1 MGADSDRERRW
12 PAERDVLLKRHPREG
27 WASHGS
33 LDVAFWLEVHRRF
46 RHECAALEGLAHDY
60 RQQRLAPRE
69 LAIVAAPRL
78 SGLLTDLR
86 GHHQVEDFHYFP
98 VFRRLAP
105 QLANGI
111 DVLEY
116 DHAELDQDAVAAR
129 SALRELRA
137 ALADTDASTSGAT
150 AALAAQQYVTAAS
163 RLCLR
168 IRRHLDDEED
178 LVVPL
183 LLEQKPA

>member
-1 MGADSDRERRW
+1 
-12 PAERDVLLKRHPREG
+12 VLLKRYPRES
-27 WASHGS
+27 WASNGS

-46 RHECAALEGLAHDY
+46 RHECAALQGFADDY
-60 RQQRLAPRE
+60 RQQRLAVRE

-105 QLANGI
+105 QLALGI
-111 DVLEY
+111 DVLEH
-116 DHAELDQDAVAAR
+116 DHSDLDHDALAAR
-129 SALRELRA
+129 NALRELRA
-137 ALADTDASTSGAT
+137 ALTEGDAT
-150 AALAAQQYVTAAS
+150 AALAAQQFITAAS

-168 IRRHLDDEED
+168 IGRHLNDEED

-183 LLEQKPA
+183 LLEQEAV

>member
-1 MGADSDRERRW
+1 VGADSDLQREW
-12 PAERDVLLKRHPREG
+12 PAERDVLLKRHPRER
-27 WASHGS
+27 WASNGS

-46 RHECAALEGLAHDY
+46 RHECAALEGLADDY
-60 RQQRLAPRE
+60 RQQRVQAQE
-69 LAIVAAPRL
+69 LAIVTAPRL
-78 SGLLTDLR
+78 AGLLTDLR

-105 QLANGI
+105 QLTSGI
-111 DVLEY
+111 DVLEH

-129 SALRELRA
+129 GALRELRA
-137 ALADTDASTSGAT
+137 ALTAADASTSGAT
-150 AALAAQQYVTAAS
+150 AALAAQQYVIAAS
-163 RLCLR
+163 RFCLR

-183 LLEQKPA
+183 LLEQDAV

>member
-1 MGADSDRERRW
+1 
-12 PAERDVLLKRHPREG
+12 VLLKRYPREG
-27 WASHGS
+27 WASNAS

-46 RHECAALEGLAHDY
+46 RHECAALQSFADDY
-60 RQQRLAPRE
+60 RQQRLPVRD

-105 QLANGI
+105 QLAVGI
-111 DVLEY
+111 DVLEH
-116 DHAELDQDAVAAR
+116 DHSDLDQDALAAR
-129 SALRELRA
+129 NALRELRA
-137 ALADTDASTSGAT
+137 ALTQGDAT
-150 AALAAQQYVTAAS
+150 AALAAQQFVTAAS
-163 RLCLR
+163 QLCVR
-168 IRRHLDDEED
+168 IARHLNDEED

-183 LLEQKPA
+183 LLEQEAV

>member
-1 MGADSDRERRW
+1 
-12 PAERDVLLKRHPREG
+12 VLLQRHPRER
-27 WASHGS
+27 WASQGS

-46 RHECAALEGLAHDY
+46 RHECTALEGLADDY
-60 RQQRLAPRE
+60 RQHRLPAHE

-78 SGLLTDLR
+78 SGLVTDLR

-105 QLANGI
+105 QLTSGI
-111 DVLEY
+111 DVLER
-116 DHAELDQDAVAAR
+116 DHGELDQDVIAAR
-129 SALRELRA
+129 NALRELRT
-137 ALADTDASTSGAT
+137 ALAAADASASAAT
-150 AALAAQQYVTAAS
+150 AALAAQQFVTAAS

-168 IRRHLDDEED
+168 IRRHLSDEED

-183 LLEQKPA
+183 LLEQTGV

>member
-1 MGADSDRERRW
+1 VGANSDRVRQW

-46 RHECAALEGLAHDY
+46 RHECAALEGLADDY
-60 RQQRLAPRE
+60 RQQRLQARE

-105 QLANGI
+105 KLTSGI
-111 DVLEY
+111 DVLEH
-116 DHAELDQDAVAAR
+116 DHAELDQDAVTAG

-137 ALADTDASTSGAT
+137 ALTDGDANTSAAT
-150 AALAAQQYVTAAS
+150 AALAAQQFVSAAS
-163 RLCLR
+163 QLCLR
-168 IRRHLDDEED
+168 ICRHLNDEED

-183 LLEQKPA
+183 LLEQEAV